1 MLKKNE
7 NCGAAFEISEEFF
20 AEIGLKN
27 RDL

>member
-7 NCGAAFEISEEFF
+7 NCDIAFEISEEFF
-20 AEIGLKN
+20 AEIDLKN